1 VAEGRTV
8 TCSRCGDEGPGLA
21 RPPLSGD
28 VGRQVYEQV
37 CQTCWSEWFEQQITV
52 INHYGL
58 TPAVPEDRRQLYE
71 VMREF
76 LALKNE

>member
-1 VAEGRTV
+1 MTEARVVSCG
-8 TCSRCGDEGPGLA
+8 RCGEEGPGLV

-28 VGRQVYEQV
+28 LGRQIYEQV
-37 CQTCWSEWFEQQITV
+37 CQACWSEWFEQQINV

-76 LALKNE
+76 LALR

>member
-1 VAEGRTV
+1 MVEGRTV
-8 TCSRCGDEGPGLA
+8 VCSRCEQVGLGLA

-28 VGRQVYEQV
+28 VGRQVFE
-37 CQTCWSEWFEQQITV
+37 QTCQSCWGEWFEQQITV

-58 TPAVPEDRRQLYE
+58 TPAIPEDRRQLYE

-76 LALKNE
+76 LGLRND